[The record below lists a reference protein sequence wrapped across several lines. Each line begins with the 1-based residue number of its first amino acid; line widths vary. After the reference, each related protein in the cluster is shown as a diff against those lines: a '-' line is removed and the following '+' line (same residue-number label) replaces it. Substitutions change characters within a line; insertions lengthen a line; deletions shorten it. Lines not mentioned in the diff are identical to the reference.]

1 MCPVTCTWT
10 TAKKTEKYGKDE
22 QHTLLPDRAFLWW

>member
-1 MCPVTCTWT
+1 MPMDYS
-10 TAKKTEKYGKDE
+10 KIPENYGKDE

>member
-1 MCPVTCTWT
+1 MHMDYW
-10 TAKKTEKYGKDE
+10 KTSEKYGNDE

>member
-1 MCPVTCTWT
+1 MHMDYSKNP
-10 TAKKTEKYGKDE
+10 EKYGKDE